1 MRVYGVRRPARRV
14 AADRDGDSE
23 SDGRLGLVELLRVT
37 NPDDRRLDDYRALTD
52 TALRSVSDPAGGLYI
67 AESTKVIA
75 RAVAAGHRPRSIL
88 VQERRVEDIR
98 AIVGE
103 LDVPVY
109 VVPDEVA
116 EALTGFAVHRGT
128 IASMHR
134 PDLPTVR
141 EVIDSATLVLI
152 LENVGDHTNV
162 GAAFRAAAA
171 LGADAV
177 LVSPGGADP
186 LYRRSVRVSMGTVF
200 QVPWTRI
207 TDWASAVTDL
217 HAAGFDVA
225 ALALSDDAVTLD
237 AYVASRPERVA
248 LVMGSEG
255 DGLSRTALDEADTVV
270 TIPMSGGVDSLNV
283 ASAAAVALWA
293 LGRR

>member
-1 MRVYGVRRPARRV
+1 MELFSVAD
-14 AADRDGDSE
+14 AAD
-23 SDGRLGLVELLRVT
+23 
-37 NPDDRRLDDYRALTD
+37 PRLDDYRGLTD
-52 TALRSVSDPAGGLYI
+52 TALRTVSDPTGGLYI

-75 RAVAAGHRPRSIL
+75 RAVAAGHRPRSVLLQQKRVDEIRGIL
-88 VQERRVEDIR
+88 GD
-98 AIVGE
+98 

-116 EALTGFAVHRGT
+116 EAVTGFAVHRGT

-134 PDLPTVR
+134 PELPTVR
-141 EVIDSATLVLI
+141 EVLEGARVVLI
-152 LENVGDHTNV
+152 LENIGDHTNV
-162 GAAFRAAAA
+162 GAAFRAAAG

-207 TDWASAVTDL
+207 TDWESAITDL
-217 HAAGFDVA
+217 HAEGFDIA
-225 ALALSDDAVTLD
+225 ALALRDDAVTLA
-237 AYVASRPERVA
+237 AYVADRPERVA

-255 DGLSRTALDEADTVV
+255 DGLSRTALEGADHVV
-270 TIPMSGGVDSLNV
+270 TIPMRGGVDSLNV

-293 LGRR
+293 LQR